1 MRIKK
6 NDQVQVI
13 TGKDRGKKG
22 RVFMVFPKENKVL
35 VEKINYQTVYLRK
48 SQQNPKGGITKA
60 EGKLDISNVQLIDP
74 RSGQPTK
81 VSYKVLADGT
91 KHRCAKKSGEMLGE

>member
-6 NDQVQVI
+6 NDQVEVI
-13 TGKDRGKKG
+13 KGKDRGKRG

-60 EGKLDISNVQLIDP
+60 EGKLDASNVKLICP
-74 RSGQPTK
+74 RTAQPTK
-81 VSYKVLADGT
+81 VGYRILADGT
-91 KHRCAKKSGEMLGE
+91 KHRFAKKSGEMIGE